1 MRRRWG
7 FWRRDDGGI
16 AGSLDEHEDELL
28 RQVFAQLL
36 ELLEPDGA
44 AASAAAAAETDPLAA
59 ALGIGTATAPPD
71 DPALARL
78 FPAAYRDDDEAAAD
92 FRRYTEPALRAGK
105 VAALRTAL
113 GTLSGPDVTLD
124 EEQAGAWLRA
134 LNDSRL
140 VLAERLGVSEDA
152 EEYVERLLEQ
162 LAPDD
167 PVLVMYSVYARLG
180 HLEETLVEALAEGL

>member
-7 FWRRDDGGI
+7 FWRRPDGGI

-44 AASAAAAAETDPLAA
+44 DAADSDPLAA
-59 ALGIGTATAPPD
+59 ALGIGTSTAPPD

-113 GTLSGPDVTLD
+113 ETLSGPDVSLN

-140 VLAERLGVSEDA
+140 VLAQRLGVT
-152 EEYVERLLEQ
+152 EEVDERLERVLEQ

-180 HLEETLVEALAEGL
+180 YLEETLVEALAEGL